1 MNPGWYAHIL
11 NHGIVAYFDG
21 TEWGAVTDRASLT
34 QEHRDSVTPLP
45 AGHFGPVAPF
55 EQFVLPADAR
65 PDAAPAAVPQRRPSA
80 PEPAKRPHSVLLGWV
95 LGLGSTITVLGFI
108 LGFTKVSDI
117 CGSPFN
123 PDNTVA
129 ELTDAM
135 MYEGGLGF
143 GSNEADCIQDIASAS
158 AVTWALLG
166 LGVLTLLTWLIVRA
180 ITGATPRGPVQ
191 PTVGSQIQDLAGL
204 RAQGII
210 SDDEFEAK
218 KTDLLSRM

>member
-21 TEWGAVTDRASLT
+21 TEWGAVTDRASLAP
-34 QEHRDSVTPLP
+34 EHSDSVTPLP
-45 AGHFGPVAPF
+45 AGHLGPAAPF
-55 EQFVLPADAR
+55 EHFILPADAR
-65 PDAAPAAVPQRRPSA
+65 ADAAPAVVSQDRPSA
-80 PEPAKRPHSVLLGWV
+80 PKPPKRPHSTLLGWI

-108 LGFTKVSDI
+108 IGFTDVSDI

-143 GSNEADCIQDIASAS
+143 GSNEADCIQEIASA
-158 AVTWALLG
+158 AALTWALVG
-166 LGVLTLLTWLIVRA
+166 IGILTLLTWLIVRA
-180 ITGATPRGPVQ
+180 ITRATPRGPVQ
-191 PTVGSQIQDLAGL
+191 PTVGSQIHDLAAL

-210 SDDEFEAK
+210 SDEEFEAK
-218 KTDLLSRM
+218 KTDLLSRR

>member
-11 NHGIVAYFDG
+11 NHGIVAHFDG
-21 TEWGAVTDRASLT
+21 TEWGEVADRASLAP
-34 QEHRDSVTPLP
+34 EHSDSVTPLP
-45 AGHFGPVAPF
+45 AGHPGPVAPF
-55 EQFVLPADAR
+55 EQFVFPVDAR
-65 PDAAPAAVPQRRPSA
+65 PDTTPSDVTHSSPSA
-80 PEPAKRPHSVLLGWV
+80 PKPARRPHSTLLGWI
-95 LGLGSTITVLGFI
+95 LGLGSTITLIGFI
-108 LGFTKVSDI
+108 IGFTKVSDI

-135 MYEGGLGF
+135 MYEGGLGV
-143 GSNEADCIQDIASAS
+143 GSNEADCIQDIASA
-158 AVTWALLG
+158 AAFTWALLG

-180 ITGATPRGPVQ
+180 ITSATPRGPVQ

-210 SDDEFEAK
+210 TNEEFEAK